1 MNWFEKVNHL
11 DVKRNNRYPQ
21 IAYEEALHFDKRF
34 AEHLARKK
42 GNDIITPEKDG
53 AMTSGERYLNKKS
66 SNASGALL
74 NKSNHS
80 VKHIISP
87 SGISSAERM

>member
-21 IAYEEALHFDKRF
+21 IAYEEALHFDRRF

-42 GNDIITPEKDG
+42 GNEIISTLEKDAG
-53 AMTSGERYLNKKS
+53 LSSGERYLNQKS
-66 SNASGALL
+66 SNTS
-74 NKSNHS
+74 
-80 VKHIISP
+80 
-87 SGISSAERM
+87 